1 MAAGKKNST
10 PSGRVLGHSKR
21 VLPRLRFILLAAA
34 FVFPLYAGKVQAVVS
49 GGPESAGPLQ
59 IALEVLGAG
68 TSSNAGDSSD
78 SLPTVRVRDQ
88 YTSLHNKVTHIFLRQ
103 EVGGLEVFGEDISIG
118 ISSPGEVLNLD
129 NRVRKYTVPALAA
142 RQLFLS
148 PQAALRAAAAHLG
161 LRDPGDPRI
170 LNELGGIEQAV
181 LFEGGTL
188 SNGSIPLKLMVQPDG
203 TGGLYTV
210 WNMHFETKNGIHWW
224 HVNIDAVT
232 GEVRFENDWS
242 WRASYRV
249 VGLPHSSPEDGVVSL
264 HVDVHDPV
272 ASPFGWHD
280 TNGIVGSEY
289 TDTRGNNV
297 FAQLDANGDNYAD
310 FRPDGGSLL
319 SFDYSP
325 DFSADPAQSSSSSV
339 VNLFYMNNLLHDIHY
354 HYGFTEVAGNFQV
367 NNYNR
372 GGVGGDPLQAD
383 AQDGSAFNN
392 ASMLT
397 PPDGFDPRMQAHIWL
412 HGGGTLVVH
421 SPPSLA
427 RDYQFGVAQFGARLD
442 GSGVSGLVVQ
452 ALDPPDPP
460 LYSTMDACAP
470 ITNGLELAGNLALI
484 DRGEC
489 VFVEKVLHVQ
499 NAGAVAALIVNHEG
513 DHLVTMGGEEPEIVI
528 PALFL
533 GQSDGDAIRAAIT
546 SGTPVMATITVS
558 TALDGAFDNEII
570 IHEYG
575 HGVSTR
581 LTGGPSNSDCLH
593 AAQSE
598 GMGEGWSDWW
608 ALVLTTESNDV
619 SDAPRPI
626 GAYANGGANIR
637 LHPYSTDMAVNPW
650 TYDDLNRLSEE
661 HDIGEVWCAVLWDL
675 YWLLVEKHGFDPDV
689 YSGTGGNN
697 VALQLVMDGLKL
709 QPCNPSFLDGRDAIL
724 LADVVNNGGENTCEI
739 WEAFARRGMGE
750 DAEDGGSATS
760 TAVTAGFST
769 PSSCLPQLEFTVSAA
784 TGWGRGTITP
794 SGNIVTSEGQS
805 LTFTAEPFA
814 GYVVLR
820 WLLDGRTVQTGGETY
835 TLANIDADH
844 NVSVYF
850 SLVPTQYTIVASS
863 SGNGTVIPSG
873 AFSVPNGGWVV
884 FGVSPDPHYEV
895 DLWILD
901 GSTTQAGGRNF
912 ILDDIQ
918 SSHTVHV
925 TFRQIIHTV
934 AASSGTGGS
943 ILPSGNVVVSDGVDI
958 AFEAV
963 PDSLYSIGDWVLD
976 GVTAQNGGQHYT
988 VEDIAGDHALH
999 VAFQYDPPEY
1009 TVSASASTSGGAV
1022 SPTSISATH
1031 GDSIIFTAVP
1041 NPGFF
1046 VHEWRRDGALEQSGG
1061 TSYILTNIVD
1071 HYSVSASFFLNTPP
1085 DVKLIDPHCGARF
1098 TESPNIWFS
1107 AVASDAETEVSQIS
1121 IFVDGV
1127 VQASSNGNSVTHTW
1141 NAAPTGSF
1149 SVMARAWDSLGAE
1162 SASSIVPI
1170 HVYPDQDGDGL
1181 PDWWEMQFFNSTTG
1195 TDPETVTA
1203 SGFTVEKHY
1212 AAGTDPNNDTNFM
1225 QIAGLSVVGSDTLSV
1240 SWNSVE
1246 GRCYSVYSSDF
1257 GKDLGNKSL
1266 AAGPFLATSDFM
1278 TATNISIVN
1287 GAPRLLFVGVHYIP
1301 WASANAPFIETE
1313 ATLSPQVTVPFSYQ
1327 VQASNNPDIYSAIGL
1342 PAGLGI
1348 STASGLINGIPA
1360 APGFYSTTITAGNEA
1375 GNHSRTM
1382 SFQVRSAPF
1391 VRFTDNGN
1399 GTVTDNSSGRMWVKN
1414 AAASGKA
1421 MWYTAEKYCS
1431 DLNYGGHSDWRM
1443 PNWEDVGTIRYPPRP
1458 LCQCE

>member
-1 MAAGKKNST
+1 MVAGKKNST

-49 GGPESAGPLQ
+49 GGSESDGPLQ

-412 HGGGTLVVH
+412 HGGETLMVH

-427 RDYQFGVAQFGARLD
+427 RDYQFGVAKFGARLD

-460 LYSTMDACAP
+460 LYSTTDACAP
-470 ITNGLELAGNLALI
+470 ITNGLELAGNIALI

-489 VFVEKVLHVQ
+489 AFVEKVLHVQ

-513 DHLVTMGGEEPEIVI
+513 DHLVTMAGEEPEIVI

-575 HGVSTR
+575 HGISTR

-608 ALVLTTESNDV
+608 ALVLTAESNDV

-626 GAYANGGANIR
+626 GTYANGGANIR

-650 TYDDLNRLSEE
+650 TYDDLNTLSEE

-697 VALQLVMDGLKL
+697 AALQLVMDGLKL
-709 QPCNPSFLDGRDAIL
+709 QPCNPSFLGGRDAIL

-835 TLANIDADH
+835 TLPSIDADH

-850 SLVPTQYTIVASS
+850 SLVPTRIIRLTGYLSFGDVEVGSSAQRRLILHNDGNSSLNVSGITYPAGFSGDWSGSIAPGSAQDVIVTFNPTEAQAYGGTVTVTSDRTSGTETASMAGNVTVDNHAPQILEGRSVYVAMSEDGNPVPFELTLHASDADGDPVYWEVMDLPGHGSISIPASS
-863 SGNGTVIPSG
+863 VSEFHVNYAVESDFSGSDDFTIQVHDGRGLTDNIAVH
-873 AFSVPNGGWVV
+873 VE
-884 FGVSPDPHYEV
+884 VSPIPDIRSMAITPRGFEISWDGVVGNYYDV
-895 DLWILD
+895 LGGIDLASGMSAVANSIQGQEPLCVYTA
-901 GSTTQAGGRNF
+901 SINTAVNAMNF
-912 ILDDIQ
+912 SI
-918 SSHTVHV
+918 
-925 TFRQIIHTV
+925 RQI
-934 AASSGTGGS
+934 SGTG
-943 ILPSGNVVVSDGVDI
+943 IDL
-958 AFEAV
+958 AEV
-963 PDSLYSIGDWVLD
+963 PAGMVL
-976 GVTAQNGGQHYT
+976 
-988 VEDIAGDHALH
+988 IPAGD
-999 VAFQYDPPEY
+999 
-1009 TVSASASTSGGAV
+1009 
-1022 SPTSISATH
+1022 
-1031 GDSIIFTAVP
+1031 
-1041 NPGFF
+1041 F
-1046 VHEWRRDGALEQSGG
+1046 VMGLQSGG
-1061 TSYILTNIVD
+1061 GGPWSTDLPIHTNTLSAFYLDQFEVTKALWDEVRSYADANGYSFTFSGSSQGPLHPV
-1071 HYSVSASFFLNTPP
+1071 YSVNWYDMVKWCNARSEKDGLTPVYYTDAAQTNVYRNSPACTFCTGGIDLGNDFVKWSANGYRLPTEAEWEKAARGNLVGNMYPWGNSIGGGDANYYNSGDPFDNGTSPVGYYDGNQTPVGP
-1085 DVKLIDPHCGARF
+1085 DRANGYGLYDMAGNLYEMCWDRWDSEYYWVSPPIDPRGP
-1098 TESPNIWFS
+1098 T
-1107 AVASDAETEVSQIS
+1107 SDIYRVYR
-1121 IFVDGV
+1121 GG
-1127 VQASSNGNSVTHTW
+1127 SSYNRT
-1141 NAAPTGSF
+1141 
-1149 SVMARAWDSLGAE
+1149 DSLGC
-1162 SASSIVPI
+1162 SSR
-1170 HVYPDQDGDGL
+1170 
-1181 PDWWEMQFFNSTTG
+1181 
-1195 TDPETVTA
+1195 
-1203 SGFTVEKHY
+1203 GFRHP
-1212 AAGTDPNNDTNFM
+1212 AAG
-1225 QIAGLSVVGSDTLSV
+1225 GHEVGF
-1240 SWNSVE
+1240 
-1246 GRCYSVYSSDF
+1246 R
-1257 GKDLGNKSL
+1257 
-1266 AAGPFLATSDFM
+1266 
-1278 TATNISIVN
+1278 TARGS
-1287 GAPRLLFVGVHYIP
+1287 
-1301 WASANAPFIETE
+1301 
-1313 ATLSPQVTVPFSYQ
+1313 
-1327 VQASNNPDIYSAIGL
+1327 
-1342 PAGLGI
+1342 
-1348 STASGLINGIPA
+1348 
-1360 APGFYSTTITAGNEA
+1360 
-1375 GNHSRTM
+1375 
-1382 SFQVRSAPF
+1382 
-1391 VRFTDNGN
+1391 
-1399 GTVTDNSSGRMWVKN
+1399 
-1414 AAASGKA
+1414 
-1421 MWYTAEKYCS
+1421 
-1431 DLNYGGHSDWRM
+1431 
-1443 PNWEDVGTIRYPPRP
+1443 
-1458 LCQCE
+1458 